1 MKYILK
7 AVFEHASFQM
17 DDDAVFAAASEE
29 EIHERIAACEAR
41 WGRPFFAER
50 FVDGREFNLS
60 LLAGAVLPPAEI
72 DFSAL
77 PDDQPPIVG
86 YRAKFDAQ
94 SFEYHHTPRRFNFS
108 PDDAPLLDELAQQA
122 VACWRLF
129 GLTGFARGRLPLRPA
144 RSADDPRDQR
154 QPVPGARVRLRG
166 GARPGRHRLRRRHP
180 AVARR
185 RKWSGRTGEGGR
197 GKSATTNPAPPL
209 DPRMP
214 PDQCDL
220 LRTPSFSPFRLPPS
234 PLARRH
240 VSHPPH
246 LR

>member
-29 EIHERIAACEAR
+29 EIHERIARCEAR

-72 DFSAL
+72 DFSAFGGDRL
-77 PDDQPPIVG
+77 PIVG

-129 GLTGFARGRLPLRPA
+129 GLTGFARVDFRCDRQGRPTILEINANPCLERESGFAAALDQAGIGYDGGIQRLLDDAVVRADGGRRKGEERYDQPGTTP
-144 RSADDPRDQR
+144 RSAYASRP
-154 QPVPGARVRLRG
+154 VRL
-166 GARPGRHRLRRRHP
+166 
-180 AVARR
+180 
-185 RKWSGRTGEGGR
+185 
-197 GKSATTNPAPPL
+197 APH
-209 DPRMP
+209 
-214 PDQCDL
+214 
-220 LRTPSFSPFRLPPS
+220 SVLPPS
-234 PLARRH
+234 AFPL
-240 VSHPPH
+240 PP
-246 LR
+246 